1 MKTAIITGAAGGMG
15 RASAYRLLTEGW
27 TVWGLDLCEPADL
40 PGLRFH
46 PVDLTDGD
54 SVAEA
59 ARDLAEAGVRADCIL
74 HMAGIYELGS
84 LVEMAEADW
93 QRTFSVNLS
102 GPYRVNRAFLPLLK
116 DGGRILLTSS
126 ELAPLDPLPFT
137 GIYGITKS
145 ALEKYAFSLRMELQL
160 LGYRVIVLRPGA
172 VDTGLLNVSTDK
184 LDRFCRT
191 TSLYPGGAERM
202 RTIVDRVEASRI
214 PPEKIA
220 ALVSK
225 ILNARHPRYVYTVNR
240 NPLLLLMNAL
250 PDRLQCALIRLL
262 LGTRKK

>member
-1 MKTAIITGAAGGMG
+1 MRTAIITGAAGGMG
-15 RASAYRLLTEGW
+15 RACAKRLLEEGW
-27 TVWGLDLCEPADL
+27 TVWGLDLREPADL
-40 PGLRFH
+40 PGLRFQ

-59 ARDLAEAGVRADCIL
+59 ARVLTEAGVRTDCIL

-84 LVEMAEADW
+84 LVEMAETDW
-93 QRTFSVNLS
+93 QRAFAVNLS

-160 LGYRVIVLRPGA
+160 LGYHVVILRPGA
-172 VDTGLLNVSTDK
+172 VDTGLLDVSTYN

-191 TSLYPGGAERM
+191 TALYRGGAERM
-202 RTIVDRVEASRI
+202 RTIVDRVEARKI
-214 PPEKIA
+214 PPDKIA
-220 ALVSK
+220 ALVSG
-225 ILNARHPRYVYTVNR
+225 ILRTPRPRYVYTVNR
-240 NPLLLLMNAL
+240 NPLLLLMNTL

-262 LGTRKK
+262 LGGRII